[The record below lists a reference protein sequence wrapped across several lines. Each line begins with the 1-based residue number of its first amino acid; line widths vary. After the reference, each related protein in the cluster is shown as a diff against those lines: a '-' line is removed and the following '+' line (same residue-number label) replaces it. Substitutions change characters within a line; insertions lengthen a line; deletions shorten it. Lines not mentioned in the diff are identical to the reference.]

1 MAATIGAGSA
11 LRMIGAGSALRMI
24 GACSALG
31 MLGASSA
38 LGQTRSSIKFSC
50 DFRVYGGTSPF
61 FYGLDAGFF
70 RDQGIDAQ
78 VDGSL
83 GSADAVT
90 RVASGAYDFGCAD
103 VSTLVEFASRNPTV
117 APKLIMPIY
126 DRFPGCIISLKAKP
140 VHSIKELEGITLGI
154 STSDAG
160 SRMLP
165 ALLRLHGVDR
175 GKINIVTLEQR
186 LRDTMLISRQVD
198 AVIGF
203 DYTTLFNLAGNN
215 IPKEDVVL
223 VYYSDNGFNFYGQGL
238 IAARRHIDGNPELVK
253 GVAAAVTRS
262 WLETARHRDAAIAG
276 ITRRDALANGAV
288 ERARLDW
295 VLDRLVLTQNVR
307 TNGLGTMDL
316 ARLQAGLKFVA
327 EGFALPQPVAVDD
340 IFDGRFMPPI
350 DQRRVV

>member
-1 MAATIGAGSA
+1 MPIQSSA
-11 LRMIGAGSALRMI
+11 LRRRGVLAGLAATVGAG
-24 GACSALG
+24 G
-31 MLGASSA
+31 A
-38 LGQTRSSIKFSC
+38 LGQTRTSIKFSC
-50 DFRVYGGTSPF
+50 DFRVYGATAPF
-61 FYGLDAGFF
+61 FYGLDSGFF

-103 VSTLVEFASRNPTV
+103 VSTLAEFASRNPEI

-126 DRFPGCIISLKAKP
+126 DRFPGCIISFKSKP
-140 VHSIKELEGITLGI
+140 IRSVKELEGIRLGV

-160 SRMLP
+160 SRLLP

-175 GKINIVTLEQR
+175 DKINIITLEQR
-186 LRDTMLISRQVD
+186 LRDTMLISHQVD

-203 DYTTLFNLAGNN
+203 DYTTLFNLIGNN

-238 IAARRHIDGNPELVK
+238 IAARKHIQANPDLVK
-253 GVAAAVTRS
+253 GVAAAVTKA
-262 WLETARHRDAAIAG
+262 WLETAKNRDAAIAT
-276 ITRRDALANGAV
+276 ITRRDALASAIV

-295 VLDRLVLTQNVR
+295 VLDRLVLTPNVR
-307 TNGLGTMDL
+307 TNGFGTLDPVRLG
-316 ARLQAGLKFVA
+316 AGLKLVA
-327 EGFALPQPVAVDD
+327 EGFGLAKPVAADD
-340 IFDGRFMPPI
+340 IFDGRFIPPL